1 MKCCGSHFW
10 LSQFKYL
17 PMEIQRKNIEL
28 MRTSNPK
35 TKTKTLFTPHMFIYV
50 SNRSNEFPTIFM
62 IFAMPILSI
71 GKIES
76 HIPINHRDHSMHLF
90 VIFVEARILTFY
102 LFCFRIE
109 IHKWTKCQCLSMF
122 LFSVRNFCSALKTKL

>member
-17 PMEIQRKNIEL
+17 PMEIQRKKIEL

-35 TKTKTLFTPHMFIYV
+35 
-50 SNRSNEFPTIFM
+50 TIFM

-90 VIFVEARILTFY
+90 VIFVAARTSAFY
-102 LFCFRIE
+102 LFCFQIE
-109 IHKWTKCQCLSMF
+109 IHK
-122 LFSVRNFCSALKTKL
+122 

>member
-17 PMEIQRKNIEL
+17 PMEIQRKKIEL
-28 MRTSNPK
+28 MRTSNP
-35 TKTKTLFTPHMFIYV
+35 KTKTLFTPHMFIYV
-50 SNRSNEFPTIFM
+50 SNRPNGFPTIFM
-62 IFAMPILSI
+62 IFAMSILSI

-90 VIFVEARILTFY
+90 VIFVAARTSAFY
-102 LFCFRIE
+102 LFCFQIE
-109 IHKWTKCQCLSMF
+109 IHKWTKCQCLRMF
-122 LFSVRNFCSALKTKL
+122 LFSAWNFFSALKTKL